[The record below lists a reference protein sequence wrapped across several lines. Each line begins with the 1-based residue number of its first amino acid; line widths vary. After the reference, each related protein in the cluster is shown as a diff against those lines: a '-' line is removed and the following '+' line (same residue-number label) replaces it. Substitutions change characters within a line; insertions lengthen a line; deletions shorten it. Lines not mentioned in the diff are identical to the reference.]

1 MKQLIIFLMAALM
14 LIGCKAK
21 QTVVNETTTATLIDT
36 TKTVADTMGVVA
48 THTDTTKT
56 TQHVE
61 QTAVF
66 EFVDDGGTVN
76 IDTMG
81 NVTIQGVKA
90 IKGSIKADRVEV
102 KGVADSTSTYQA
114 HSETANARTETTASH
129 SERSTKTS
137 RAIRWYER
145 PLIWIGSLCCI
156 AVLLWLI
163 FIYIHKKH

>member
-1 MKQLIIFLMAALM
+1 MKQLIFILMAALM
-14 LIGCKAK
+14 LIECKAK
-21 QTVVNETTTATLIDT
+21 QTVVNETTTASLIDT
-36 TKTVADTMGVVA
+36 TKTVTDTTASTTAHV
-48 THTDTTKT
+48 DTTKT
-56 TQHVE
+56 AQHVE
-61 QTAVF
+61 QSATI
-66 EFVDDGGTVN
+66 EFVDGGGTVT

-81 NVTIQGVKA
+81 NVTLQGVKN
-90 IKGSIKADRVEV
+90 IKGSIKADRAEV
-102 KGVADSTSTYQA
+102 KGVADSVSTYQA
-114 HSETANARTETTASH
+114 HSQTANARTETTASH